1 MIEKRLKIG
10 LIDTENQ
17 DHSSERFPNLA
28 LMKLSAWHKK
38 QGDGVEWYEPLWS
51 GHMDR
56 VYIGKVFSFT
66 QDYEYYV
73 DADEVIKGGSGYCIR
88 LENGKEVFDKKKDRE
103 LPEEIE
109 HIMPDYSIYG
119 ITDTAYGFMSRGC
132 PRGCE
137 FCHVAEKEGER
148 SRKVAD
154 LAEFWSGQRHIELM
168 DPNTLACPEWKD
180 ILGQLEDSKAYVN
193 FNQGVDVRLMTE
205 EKIHQIMRI
214 KTKIIHF
221 AWDRYRDKQHVLPK
235 LKMFKEITGWERKK
249 VTVYVLCGY
258 GSTMEENLERIEE
271 IRKLDFSPYVMLY
284 DKEHIEKGSELRK
297 LQRWVNAKQIFWTC
311 SFKEYRERMG

>member
-1 MIEKRLKIG
+1 M
-10 LIDTENQ
+10 
-17 DHSSERFPNLA
+17 
-28 LMKLSAWHKK
+28 
-38 QGDGVEWYEPLWS
+38 EWYEPLWS

-88 LENGKEVFDKKKDRE
+88 LENGKEVFDRKRDRE
-103 LPEEIE
+103 LPEVIE
-109 HIMPDYSIYG
+109 HIMPDYSLYG

-148 SRKVAD
+148 SRKVAN
-154 LAEFWSGQRHIELM
+154 LSEFWKGQRHIELM
-168 DPNTLACPEWKD
+168 DPTTLACPEWKD
-180 ILGQLEDSKAYVN
+180 IPGHLEDSKAYVN

-205 EKIHQIMRI
+205 EKIQQIMRI

-235 LKMFKEITGWERKK
+235 LKMFKEMTGWERKK
-249 VTVYVLCGY
+249 
-258 GSTMEENLERIEE
+258 
-271 IRKLDFSPYVMLY
+271 
-284 DKEHIEKGSELRK
+284 
-297 LQRWVNAKQIFWTC
+297 
-311 SFKEYRERMG
+311 